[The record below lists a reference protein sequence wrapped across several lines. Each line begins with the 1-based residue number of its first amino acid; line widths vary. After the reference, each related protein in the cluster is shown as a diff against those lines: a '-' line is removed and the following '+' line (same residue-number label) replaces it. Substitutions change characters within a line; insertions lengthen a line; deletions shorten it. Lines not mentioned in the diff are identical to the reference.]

1 MVSPQVVFL
10 LEYKGG
16 GGGVC
21 IKYKQGTVENWLP
34 MAANECICVCV
45 GGCDG
50 MGGGGV
56 IRILKSLMGVI
67 NSIYYIKE
75 LKSSQPT
82 PHVPSS
88 WWIMTTSHLAIY
100 SYIFFILL
108 FYFIYLFIHFLITF
122 FSLRESTRR
131 NYFTWHIWGQFQSPF
146 ALHSFGWGS
155 VSCCIVKWER
165 SGSHLREG

>member
-21 IKYKQGTVENWLP
+21 IEYKQGTVENWLP
-34 MAANECICVCV
+34 IAANECICVCV

-75 LKSSQPT
+75 PKSS
-82 PHVPSS
+82 
-88 WWIMTTSHLAIY
+88 
-100 SYIFFILL
+100 
-108 FYFIYLFIHFLITF
+108 
-122 FSLRESTRR
+122 
-131 NYFTWHIWGQFQSPF
+131 
-146 ALHSFGWGS
+146 
-155 VSCCIVKWER
+155 
-165 SGSHLREG
+165 